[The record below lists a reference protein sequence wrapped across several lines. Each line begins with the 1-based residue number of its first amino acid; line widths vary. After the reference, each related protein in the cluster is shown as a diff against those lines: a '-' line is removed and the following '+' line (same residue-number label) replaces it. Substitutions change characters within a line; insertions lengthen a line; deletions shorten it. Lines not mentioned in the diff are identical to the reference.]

1 VAGAAGTGTEEASE
15 VSDKPVKLSR
25 RGFMRVLGVG
35 MAAAVVLSKLPPHLP
50 EKGTAPR
57 PKPKV
62 VRRVVLPDGTV
73 VGMSDW
79 GDYPMW
85 SRATYTV
92 DA

>member
-1 VAGAAGTGTEEASE
+1 MARAAGAGAEEANE

-25 RGFMRVLGVG
+25 RGFIRVMGVG
-35 MAAAVVLSKLPPHLP
+35 MAAAVVLPKLPPRLS
-50 EKGTAPR
+50 EKRTAPK

-62 VRRVVLPDGTV
+62 VREVELPDDTV
-73 VGMSDW
+73 VRMSDW

-85 SRATYTV
+85 SRVTYTV